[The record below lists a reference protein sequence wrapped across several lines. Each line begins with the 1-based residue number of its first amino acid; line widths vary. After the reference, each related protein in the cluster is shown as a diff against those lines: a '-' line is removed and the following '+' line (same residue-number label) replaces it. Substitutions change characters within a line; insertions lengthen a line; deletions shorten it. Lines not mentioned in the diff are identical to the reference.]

1 MKLVEIRDLDGPN
14 IFLSVPSIKIEFSYE
29 SDSDLIE
36 AADRISPD
44 FPRTRAPGFRQFS
57 AAANSWLESALRATT
72 GAGHPIVEQLETPN
86 HLAVVFTWSHRR
98 FALDL
103 AATFARVV
111 GGEIESSVVDF
122 ERLRSLLTNVE
133 ADDRPTMIRD
143 SERSIPVVGVTGT
156 NGKTTTTRLI
166 AHLVMSTGKHAG
178 WSSSSGVYI
187 DGVEVLHG
195 DYSGPSGGRRV
206 LLDPGV
212 DVAILETARGGIL
225 LRGMAYESNDVS
237 VFTNVSADHLDL
249 QGIHTVEGLAA
260 VKSIVVKVT
269 RPGGTA
275 VLNGDD
281 PLVLTSTLGIAA
293 RKVLFSRRPESQV
306 IADHARAGGL
316 AVVADD
322 NDVLLLHHEDRVK
335 LISLSEIPVTFG
347 GRALHMIEN
356 ALAGIGAAIGLG
368 MTNEE
373 IANGLRSFHNSTD
386 QNMGRLNVFDVAGVK
401 VVMDFAHN
409 EVGLGLLIEF
419 SRKLS
424 ARDGRVMVVIG
435 TAGDRT
441 DQSLMEIGRTAAD
454 EADRVLVKDTEKYLR
469 GRTNEELIGLF
480 QAGIRSTG
488 RPDAEVCPDEISGMH
503 SLLAEAQPGDVV
515 AIMCHEQTDEICSW
529 LKSNGQ
535 PFG

>member
-14 IFLSVPSIKIEFSYE
+14 IFLLVPAIKIEFAIDTE
-29 SDSDLIE
+29 SDRDLDVSAVDFLGE
-36 AADRISPD
+36 AAIAFPLFDEVESWLVQPLESPD
-44 FPRTRAPGFRQFS
+44 RVVIAFS
-57 AAANSWLESALRATT
+57 WN
-72 GAGHPIVEQLETPN
+72 
-86 HLAVVFTWSHRR
+86 HRR
-98 FALDL
+98 YAIAVAEAFA
-103 AATFARVV
+103 
-111 GGEIESSVVDF
+111 SVVIGERALASIDF
-122 ERLRSLLTNVE
+122 DQIRQIATSVE
-133 ADDRPTMIRD
+133 ADDRPAVIRD
-143 SERSIPVVGVTGT
+143 AERRIPVVGVTGT

-166 AHLVMSTGKHAG
+166 AHIVMSTGQHAG

-281 PLVLTSTLGIAA
+281 ELVLDSTQEIVAK
-293 RKVLFSRRPESQV
+293 KVLFSRQPESLI
-306 IADHARAGGL
+306 IADHIQAGGL
-316 AVVADD
+316 AIVATEE
-322 NDVLLLHHEDRVK
+322 DVLLLQGEERER

-347 GRALHMIEN
+347 GRAPHMVEN
-356 ALAGIGAAIGLG
+356 AMAGIGAAIGLG
-368 MTNEE
+368 LTNQQ
-373 IANGLRSFHNSTD
+373 IADGLRSFHNSTE
-386 QNMGRLNVFDVAGVK
+386 QNMGRLNVFDLNGVK

-409 EVGLGLLIEF
+409 EVGLALLIEF
-419 SRKLS
+419 SRKL
-424 ARDGRVMVVIG
+424 ADEHGRVMVVIG

-441 DQSLMEIGRTAAD
+441 NQSLMEIGRTAAD
-454 EADRVLVKDTEKYLR
+454 EADRVLVKDTKKYLR

-488 RPDAEVCPDEISGMH
+488 RPEAEVCADEMSGMLR
-503 SLLAEAQPGDVV
+503 LLDEADPGDVV

-529 LKSNGQ
+529 LKSNGK